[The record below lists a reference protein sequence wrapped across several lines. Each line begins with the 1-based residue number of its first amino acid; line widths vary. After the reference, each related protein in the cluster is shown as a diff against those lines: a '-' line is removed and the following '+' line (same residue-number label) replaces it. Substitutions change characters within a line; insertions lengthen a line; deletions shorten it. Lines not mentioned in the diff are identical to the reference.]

1 MALFSGDTAP
11 KIHLKI
17 GQNPY
22 PCMNSE
28 NKQTKTNKQTQNML
42 VKTKFKYIPSD
53 EKETPFDLVHFFG
66 GYGTK
71 NPFEDWTGVAM
82 RESW

>member
-1 MALFSGDTAP
+1 
-11 KIHLKI
+11 
-17 GQNPY
+17 
-22 PCMNSE
+22 MNLQSPGMDLE
-28 NKQTKTNKQTQNML
+28 NQTKPNNNSNIK
-42 VKTKFKYIPSD
+42 VYYIPSD
-53 EKETPFDLVHFFG
+53 EKETPFDLALFFG

>member
-1 MALFSGDTAP
+1 
-11 KIHLKI
+11 
-17 GQNPY
+17 
-22 PCMNSE
+22 MNLQIPGWDRIPTLAWIQK
-28 NKQTKTNKQTQNML
+28 NKQTKTKYAC
-42 VKTKFKYIPSD
+42 KKKFKYIPSD
-53 EKETPFDLVHFFG
+53 EKETPFDLTHFFG